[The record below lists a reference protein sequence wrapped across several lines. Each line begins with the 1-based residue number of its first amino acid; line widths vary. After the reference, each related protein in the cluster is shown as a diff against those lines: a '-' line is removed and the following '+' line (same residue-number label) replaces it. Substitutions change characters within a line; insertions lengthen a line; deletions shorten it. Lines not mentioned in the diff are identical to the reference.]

1 VSAGK
6 KPLLL
11 FFSSVRS
18 GPCRRLESV
27 LAHLARK
34 ERERLSIVRIDA
46 DEREDVAAHF
56 GIRDVPTLVLVC
68 DKRAVCRL
76 DGRISAARIEAA
88 VDEHL
93 AAPLAD

>member
-1 VSAGK
+1 MSAAP
-6 KPLLL
+6 KPLLV
-11 FFSSVRS
+11 FFSSSRS

-34 ERERLSIVRIDA
+34 ERHRLSIVRIDV
-46 DEREDVAAHF
+46 DEREDVAARF
-56 GIRDVPTLVLVC
+56 GIRAVPTLVLVR

-88 VDEHL
+88 LDEHL
-93 AAPLAD
+93 GAAASA